1 MAQQLQESFSTLE
14 KRVEART
21 TELAIAKEKA
31 EVANQ
36 SKSTFLANM
45 SHELRSPLNAII
57 GFSGLMARSHTLPNR
72 FKEHATI
79 ISSSGEHLLSLINQV
94 LDLSKIEAGR
104 TTLNCQSFDL
114 YRLLSEVHDL
124 FQLRADNQ
132 GISLGV
138 QYAPAVPQYI
148 YTDDLKLRQV
158 LINLLSNAIKFTTE
172 GSVMMRIGV
181 AEQISQ
187 PSSTLQNS
195 SFQGPPITLEFT
207 VEDTGPGIDPG
218 EVEQLFEAFGQ
229 TQTGR
234 QAQEGT
240 GLGLTISRK
249 FVELMGGEIGVT
261 SQVGQGSTFHF
272 SIEAGIAAMSEV
284 EVTLPKRSQ
293 AIALEPGQSTYRLLI
308 VDDKPI
314 NRKLLVKLLQPFG
327 FQLREAANGQEAIDQ
342 WQAFE
347 PHLIWMDMRMPILD
361 GYQATQHIKATPQ
374 GQATKIIALTASALE
389 EERAIVLSV
398 GCDDFLRKPFR
409 EQDIFTTME
418 RHIGARFIYSQT
430 PDLAPGR
437 ADGGG

>member
-1 MAQQLQESFSTLE
+1 
-14 KRVEART
+14 
-21 TELAIAKEKA
+21 
-31 EVANQ
+31 
-36 SKSTFLANM
+36 
-45 SHELRSPLNAII
+45 
-57 GFSGLMARSHTLPNR
+57 
-72 FKEHATI
+72 
-79 ISSSGEHLLSLINQV
+79 
-94 LDLSKIEAGR
+94 
-104 TTLNCQSFDL
+104 
-114 YRLLSEVHDL
+114 
-124 FQLRADNQ
+124 
-132 GISLGV
+132 
-138 QYAPAVPQYI
+138 
-148 YTDDLKLRQV
+148 
-158 LINLLSNAIKFTTE
+158 
-172 GSVMMRIGV
+172 
-181 AEQISQ
+181 
-187 PSSTLQNS
+187 
-195 SFQGPPITLEFT
+195 
-207 VEDTGPGIDPG
+207 
-218 EVEQLFEAFGQ
+218 VEQLFEAFGQ